1 MATMLNAWLNDSLGH
16 PADLIHLGVHP
27 DDDDDTHDDD
37 THDSYPP
44 PTQTWQATTATT
56 KTQQQRQHDCDCDN
70 GGNATTFFVLHGD
83 RGYNPRYRP
92 MVVRYTTVFVYRG
105 VESYTA
111 GLTHGYGCGVGAGA
125 VSRVAGTVPGNDTRG
140 ATRVVP
146 YVTYDPKTC
155 TFEVRHESPNQ
166 TRVWFGVRKKR
177 PPNRTA
183 PDRGNPMNVQQ
194 IIRWAAIDTSLNIHG
209 IMGMRPMWPPLDQH
223 IPISNSV
230 VSFTG
235 LLVGYDSN
243 IALLALDDICYLPH
257 PGEVI

>member
-27 DDDDDTHDDD
+27 NDDDDTHDDDTHDDDTHDDDTHDDD

-146 YVTYDPKTC
+146 YSCHLDPPAPHLNLHW
-155 TFEVRHESPNQ
+155 RHLD
-166 TRVWFGVRKKR
+166 
-177 PPNRTA
+177 TA
-183 PDRGNPMNVQQ
+183 PTTTSTPASTLASLPPTSGGYGDGDAEAMATVARRLL
-194 IIRWAAIDTSLNIHG
+194 RW
-209 IMGMRPMWPPLDQH
+209 
-223 IPISNSV
+223 
-230 VSFTG
+230 
-235 LLVGYDSN
+235 
-243 IALLALDDICYLPH
+243 
-257 PGEVI
+257 